1 MTAQDRPMFVRG
13 LMVLGEAFNEPLSEL
28 RIEAYFDA
36 LSDLPA
42 QDVLS
47 AMRSAI
53 KAESFFPKP
62 VQIRN
67 IAQGSTS
74 DRAELGW
81 AELTS
86 AVRRFG
92 SWTFPIFDDPNVM
105 PTINALWGSWQ
116 RLCETLPAEGPEL
129 IGWRK
134 SFLQAYGAHER
145 RVSSYA
151 ALPAGVGDRLKQ
163 IAASKGM
170 PKVDLRLVPADSDR
184 EVD

>member
-1 MTAQDRPMFVRG
+1 MTNQDRPAFLRG
-13 LMVLGEAFNEPLSEL
+13 LLVLGEAFNEPVSDL

-36 LSDLPA
+36 LSDLPVMN
-42 QDVLS
+42 VLS

-67 IAQGSTS
+67 LALGSTS

-105 PTINALWGSWQ
+105 ETIKALWGSWQ

-134 SFLQAYGAHER
+134 SFLQAYGTHER
-145 RVSSYA
+145 RASDLK
-151 ALPAGVGDRLKQ
+151 ALPASVGDRLKE

-170 PKVDLRLVPADSDR
+170 PNVDLRLMPTDGDF
-184 EVD
+184 ETH

>member
-1 MTAQDRPMFVRG
+1 MTNQDRAAFARG
-13 LMVLGEAFNEPLSEL
+13 LVVLGEAFNEPVSDM

-36 LSDLPA
+36 LSDLLV

-47 AMRSAI
+47 AMRSAVRS
-53 KAESFFPKP
+53 ESFFPKP
-62 VQIRN
+62 VHLRN
-67 IAQGSTS
+67 VVQGTTA

-81 AELTS
+81 AEMTN

-92 SWTFPIFDDPNVM
+92 SWTYPIFDDPNVM

-145 RVSSYA
+145 RHPETK
-151 ALPAGVGDRLKQ
+151 ALPASVSDVIKQ
-163 IAASKGM
+163 LAASKGM
-170 PKVDLRLVPADSDR
+170 PSVDLRLVRQDSDV
-184 EVD
+184 EAE